1 MKFGATRYGPFAP
14 STSQFGKYDVFTRIG
29 VPILSTLNDTVLVPS
44 TMSLTLAFGTACSL
58 VGAPVVM
65 RCHSFGPSLASSTF
79 HCEGSRYQASA
90 MSCQARPPLD
100 TSVTTA
106 GSAVI

>member
-44 TMSLTLAFGTACSL
+44 TMSETLAFATGISL

-65 RCHSFGPSLASSTF
+65 CCQSFGPLFASSPF
-79 HCEGSRYQASA
+79 HCGGSRYQDSA
-90 MSCQARPPLD
+90 MSCHFRPPLD

-106 GSAVI
+106 G